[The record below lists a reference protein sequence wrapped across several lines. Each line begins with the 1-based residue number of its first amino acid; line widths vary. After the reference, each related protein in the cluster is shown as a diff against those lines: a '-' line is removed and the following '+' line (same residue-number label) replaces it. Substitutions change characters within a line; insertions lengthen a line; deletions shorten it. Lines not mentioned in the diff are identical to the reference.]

1 MKSLHHGEHRGKAF
15 LMVCERFTA
24 APAGSLSGTQQLK
37 RAMRDASARLLCVL
51 CVLCGAGFS
60 AKLVA
65 ADAYPV
71 RSIRLIIPFPP
82 GGSNDVV
89 GRVIAAQLSER
100 LGQPVVVDNRG
111 GAGGLIGTEQ
121 AVKAD
126 PDGYTLLFISSAF
139 AANGSLYKLPYDQ
152 TKSFVPVAMIAAGPN
167 VLTVTPGLPVNS
179 VKELIALAK
188 AKPGALNYASAGIG
202 SFQHLGS
209 ALFVSMAK
217 VDIVNV
223 PFKGGGPAMMDV
235 MAGNTQVMLSSLVQT
250 LPQIKAGK
258 LKALGV
264 GGLKRSPT
272 LPDVPTIAEA
282 GVPGYEAV
290 NWWGIIA
297 PAGTPQAVLDRLY
310 KELTA
315 IQKMPELVKRF
326 ETEAVE
332 AVQMTPAEFGRYIE
346 QETAKWARVVKDAG
360 IKAQ

>member
-1 MKSLHHGEHRGKAF
+1 MKSF
-15 LMVCERFTA
+15 LPRILRR
-24 APAGSLSGTQQLK
+24 LSRHNARVIMGAV
-37 RAMRDASARLLCVL
+37 AM
-51 CVLCGAGFS
+51 LCGALAVSPAFS
-60 AKLVA
+60 PAVA

-71 RSIRLIIPFPP
+71 RPIRLIIPFPP

-89 GRVIAAQLSER
+89 GRVIAQQLSER
-100 LGQPVVVDNRG
+100 LGQQVVVDNRG

-121 AVKAD
+121 AAKAE

-139 AANGSLYKLPYDQ
+139 AANGSLYKLPYDPV
-152 TKSFVPVAMIAAGPN
+152 KAFVPVAMIAAGPN
-167 VLTVTPGLPVNS
+167 VLAVSPKLQINS

-188 AKPGALNYASAGIG
+188 SKPGALNYASAGIG

-209 ALFVSMAK
+209 ALFVNMAN

-223 PFKGGGPAMMDV
+223 PFKGGGPAMADV
-235 MAGNTQVMLSSLVQT
+235 VAGNTQIMLSSLVQT
-250 LPQIKAGK
+250 LPLIKSGR
-258 LKALGV
+258 LKALAV

-272 LPDVPTIAEA
+272 LPDVPTISEA

-297 PAGTPQAVLDRLY
+297 PAATPQAVRDRLY

-315 IQKMPELVKRF
+315 IQKTPEMIKRF
-326 ETEAVE
+326 EAEAVE

-346 QETAKWARVVKDAG
+346 QEAEKWARVVKEAG